1 VTLSPYTRLSLAELA
16 DRLADDD
23 TDAAATIRAAL
34 AEDAD
39 DDGTDQDTGDA
50 DAARVL
56 DTGAVW
62 ADAYARASAT
72 GAGPALAARRADAA
86 AADARRIRDRLTAE
100 GNRP

>member
-1 VTLSPYTRLSLAELA
+1 MTLSPYTRLSLAELA
-16 DRLADDD
+16 DRLADADA
-23 TDAAATIRAAL
+23 DAAAIIRAAL

-39 DDGTDQDTGDA
+39 DGDQDDG

-56 DTGAVW
+56 DPGMVW
-62 ADAYARASAT
+62 ADAYARASAS

-100 GNRP
+100 GRHP